1 MYKDWYDCSL
11 MALSGVVMAVITG
24 GRLALILVI
33 SVPIMMI
40 MIAFIISKTTKYFE
54 SMQEKIDSINRVL
67 RD

>member
-1 MYKDWYDCSL
+1 

>member
-1 MYKDWYDCSL
+1 
-11 MALSGVVMAVITG
+11 MAVITG